1 MPLASRA
8 SVMVRYVFEGK
19 RDFRQLC
26 AAVYFRPVNSA
37 TAAVPPRASIT
48 AFVVSSTCMGE
59 SYIPLNLEN
68 QVSKTLRLELSM
80 PSATTCPAMG
90 RKVKANPSPGTQA
103 ERMQRLRLAMECE
116 TQTEFA
122 NKYGFGVSQWNNYEN
137 GSPVGRI
144 AARRL
149 VAKIDGLSVGWVEEG
164 KTGDLS
170 VTMARKLGEA

>member
-1 MPLASRA
+1 
-8 SVMVRYVFEGK
+8 
-19 RDFRQLC
+19 
-26 AAVYFRPVNSA
+26 
-37 TAAVPPRASIT
+37 
-48 AFVVSSTCMGE
+48 
-59 SYIPLNLEN
+59 
-68 QVSKTLRLELSM
+68 
-80 PSATTCPAMG
+80 MG